1 MDRYEIGFE
10 IAKLIATSNEP
21 LEELKYI
28 GRIVS
33 QLFDMYMEREK
44 IYFQLKKNVTGV
56 NKC

>member
-10 IAKLIATSNEP
+10 IAKLIATSDEP
-21 LEELKYI
+21 IEELKYI

-44 IYFQLKKNVTGV
+44 IYFQLRKKCNR
-56 NKC
+56 C